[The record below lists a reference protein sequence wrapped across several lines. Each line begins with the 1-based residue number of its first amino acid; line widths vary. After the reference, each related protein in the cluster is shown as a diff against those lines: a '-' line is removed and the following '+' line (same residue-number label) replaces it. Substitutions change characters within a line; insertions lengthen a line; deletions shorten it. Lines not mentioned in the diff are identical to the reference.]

1 MSPSPRTLC
10 AVWVGTARKSAIASF
25 QSDVGCYGSHVPA
38 EGARQASTC
47 RRRQSG
53 IQKVRAPTP
62 SFPRLPRESRRM
74 LLGHDIHETG
84 DLITHELISY
94 IRTLRDYSRRE
105 SRNARSRAV
114 PIAIPATSNSRSLPV
129 EHGNCRTSNRKNHA
143 KIIISCTP
151 QSHDPQQSKG
161 DPRVSASRR
170 KLSTDP
176 APLDRIRFNDCPG
189 SRDTTQ
195 PGPSDPNEIEQ
206 IRTRQRSI
214 RLNDAERG
222 WTRLNDPDRF

>member
-1 MSPSPRTLC
+1 M
-10 AVWVGTARKSAIASF
+10 
-25 QSDVGCYGSHVPA
+25 
-38 EGARQASTC
+38 
-47 RRRQSG
+47 
-53 IQKVRAPTP
+53 QKVRAPTP

-84 DLITHELISY
+84 YLITHELISY

-105 SRNARSRAV
+105 SRNARSRAA

-143 KIIISCTP
+143 KIVTSCTP
-151 QSHDPQQSKG
+151 RSHEPLQNRG
-161 DPRVSASRR
+161 DPRVSAPRSNSRR
-170 KLSTDP
+170 IAIHSTRSDSTIVQAAATRLS
-176 APLDRIRFNDCPG
+176 
-189 SRDTTQ
+189 Q
-195 PGPSDPNEIEQ
+195 GPSVPNEIEQ

-222 WTRLNDPDRF
+222 WTRLNDPDRHEHTISSKTLDLVPVQPRRSFSDLNADRRQQAPKFPLAEQVA